1 MTLESFLLHETSEG
15 ELCAITSHGY
25 IEQTA
30 YIDHE
35 DLFIHGMKN
44 TEKHV
49 KSWHF
54 GTLVIYSD
62 EGRRTPVP
70 VKYIEI
76 GD

>member
-1 MTLESFLLHETSEG
+1 MTLGAYLLKETHSG
-15 ELCAITSHGY
+15 ELCVITSRGY
-25 IEQTA
+25 IEQTT

-35 DLFIHGMKN
+35 DLFIYGMKN

-49 KSWHF
+49 ESWHF
-54 GTLVIYSD
+54 GTLVVYSD

-70 VKYIEI
+70 VRYIEI